1 MVARLL
7 FSETS
12 TSLTQRNEVYGPGG
26 HKTRPYD
33 LHKQSTHQQKEK
45 LMADTKGLSRDE
57 AKTICD
63 KVLKLSKADHCR
75 VNLNSGWRGYTRV
88 ATNRIT
94 SSGGSDSIS
103 LNITSVFGKRVAS
116 VSSNQLSN
124 DELRDAVRRSEE
136 MAKLAPENPEYM
148 PELGSQ
154 EFDDTSAYYESTG
167 NLNPE
172 ARAEAA
178 AIAIRKA
185 KAAGQIAAS
194 YMDVRAGTSSVA
206 TSNGLFGHHA
216 STGVAYTFTSRTPDG
231 LQSGWAGDEAN
242 DWDKIE
248 SERVA
253 DDAVRKCRDWKKTS
267 LEPGKYTAIL
277 EPTAVGMLM
286 SRMIGAFSQRMADE
300 GRSYFS
306 KPGGGN
312 RKGEKLFDDK
322 ITIWSDPNH
331 LDGETS
337 PFTGTGEKRKMENW
351 MNAGTLER
359 LYRSR
364 YWAEK
369 QNQKSLPGPSNFI
382 MKGGDDSLEDMIK
395 STERGVLLTRFWYIR
410 GINPRT
416 IAYTGLTRDGTFLI
430 EDGKISRPVTNFRF
444 NQSLVEML
452 QNVEMIG
459 DSVRV
464 AASENSSVST
474 PIVVPALK
482 VRDFNLSSVSDAI

>member
-1 MVARLL
+1 
-7 FSETS
+7 
-12 TSLTQRNEVYGPGG
+12 
-26 HKTRPYD
+26 
-33 LHKQSTHQQKEK
+33 
-45 LMADTKGLSRDE
+45 
-57 AKTICD
+57 
-63 KVLKLSKADHCR
+63 
-75 VNLNSGWRGYTRV
+75 
-88 ATNRIT
+88 
-94 SSGGSDSIS
+94 
-103 LNITSVFGKRVAS
+103 
-116 VSSNQLSN
+116 
-124 DELRDAVRRSEE
+124 

-148 PELGSQ
+148 PELGPQ
-154 EFDDTSAYYESTG
+154 KFDNTNAYYKSTG
-167 NLNPE
+167 NLDPE
-172 ARAEAA
+172 ARADAA

-194 YMDVRAGTSSVA
+194 YMDVRAGTSSIA

-242 DWDKIE
+242 DWKRIE

-253 DDAVRKCRDWKKTS
+253 DDAVRKCRDWKKTT

-286 SRMIGAFSQRMADE
+286 TRMAGAFRQRLADE

-312 RKGEKLFDDK
+312 RIGETLFDEK
-322 ITIWSDPNH
+322 ISIWSDPNH
-331 LDGETS
+331 KDAETS
-337 PFTGTGEKRKMENW
+337 PYTFSGEPNAKRNW
-351 MNAGTLER
+351 ISNGTLNN
-359 LYRSR
+359 LSRSR
-364 YWAEK
+364 FWAEK
-369 QNQKSLPGPSNFI
+369 QKQTPLPGPSNFI
-382 MKGGDDSLEDMIK
+382 MKGGDDSVEEMIA

-430 EDGKISRPVTNFRF
+430 EDGKITRPVTNFRF

-452 QNVEMIG
+452 QNVETIG
-459 DSVRV
+459 KSVRV

>member
-1 MVARLL
+1 
-7 FSETS
+7 
-12 TSLTQRNEVYGPGG
+12 
-26 HKTRPYD
+26 
-33 LHKQSTHQQKEK
+33 
-45 LMADTKGLSRDE
+45 MADKKGLSRDE

-63 KVLKLSKADHCR
+63 KILKLSKADHCR
-75 VNLNSGWRGYTRV
+75 VNVSAGWRGYTRV

-94 SSGGSDSIS
+94 SSGGSHGTS
-103 LNITSVFGKRVAS
+103 LNITSIFGKRVAS
-116 VSSNQLSN
+116 VNTNQLGD
-124 DELRDAVRRSEE
+124 DELVGAVRRSEA

-148 PELGSQ
+148 TELGPQ
-154 EFDDTSAYYESTG
+154 EFANTDAYYKSTG
-167 NLNPE
+167 NLDPE
-172 ARAEAA
+172 SRANSA

-194 YMDVRAGTSSVA
+194 YMDVRAGTSSIA
-206 TSNGLFGHHA
+206 TSGGLFGHHA
-216 STGVAYTFTSRTPDG
+216 NTGVAYTFTSRTPDG

-242 DWDKIE
+242 NWKRIE

-253 DDAVRKCRDWKKTS
+253 DDAVRKCAEWKKTD

-286 SRMIGAFSQRMADE
+286 TRMAGAFGQRRADE

-312 RKGEKLFDDK
+312 RIGEKLFDDK
-322 ITIWSDPNH
+322 VSIWSDPKH
-331 LDGETS
+331 TDGETS
-337 PFTGTGEKRKMENW
+337 PFTFSGEPNVKQSWVTN
-351 MNAGTLER
+351 GTLNE
-359 LYRSR
+359 LSRSR
-364 YWAEK
+364 YWADK
-369 QNQKSLPGPSNFI
+369 NAQTPLPGPANFI
-382 MKGGDDSLEDMIK
+382 MKGGDDSLEEMIA

-430 EDGKISRPVTNFRF
+430 ENGKISRPVTNFRF
-444 NQSLVEML
+444 NQSIVEML
-452 QNVEMIG
+452 QNIEMMG
-459 DSVRV
+459 KSVRV